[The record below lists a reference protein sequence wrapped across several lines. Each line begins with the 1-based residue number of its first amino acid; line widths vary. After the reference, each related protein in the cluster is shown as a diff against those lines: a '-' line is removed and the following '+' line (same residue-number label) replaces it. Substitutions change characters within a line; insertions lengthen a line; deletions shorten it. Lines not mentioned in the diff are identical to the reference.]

1 MTRDALLQALV
12 DRLRNVA
19 RRALSP
25 AALGGRPFV
34 ALIAVLPMWAC
45 APAPATGVHAAA
57 SYTVT
62 ATQDEDDANACGHP
76 ALTSGTGPDGHLS
89 LREAICE
96 ANNAGGAQTISV
108 PAGTFNLANVGT
120 VELQVGSASGANIT
134 ITGAGASSTII
145 HQTIANQR
153 VFDLDVTGAGNVTV
167 DISDVTISGGT
178 GTTFGGGGILAGGTG
193 DNTTL
198 DHDIITGN
206 TTSGGNQ
213 GGGISYGGGGNLT
226 ITNSTIANNISDLLG
241 GGIAFNQ
248 TGNDGNLTISSS
260 LIFSNTVTNAG
271 GGGGGG
277 LAVTGNNTIAIT
289 SSAFANNTLSGGHAT
304 DQHGGAI
311 EIEGGILNLSLSR
324 IVGNTAG
331 NGTGLYVAGGA
342 TAHATNN
349 WWGCNGGPG
358 AAGCDDAQGPGT
370 HNTSP
375 YLKLTLTA
383 DSTHPD
389 PQTSTLVHAT
399 TTINSNGVDISGAG
413 HLPDSPTTPNVTFTS
428 TLGTVSPSSVALA
441 AGLANSTYT
450 TGGTSGNGSASAT
463 LDHATAT
470 VFITVPTSAAIAT
483 PTSTATTTRTATPTR
498 TPTNV
503 ATSTPTRTPVVL
515 GIVGLVG
522 TPETVATA
530 TRTPRPDVLIS
541 VQLRRQ
547 RRPQRHTAPTLS
559 YQVTT
564 LSHPLRPRPL
574 IAVRITAAP
583 RRRVIVTLNVVRGM
597 SLPADP
603 RHRPRARHTRTVYRT
618 TARGWTNRRGRLYL
632 RLRSV
637 QLSSGHAMGRV
648 TITVQ
653 GLRAITVGL
662 TL

>member
-1 MTRDALLQALV
+1 MTRDALLQVLV
-12 DRLRNVA
+12 DRPRNVA

-25 AALGGRPFV
+25 AALGVLPFV
-34 ALIAVLPMWAC
+34 ALLTALLIWAF
-45 APAPATGVHAAA
+45 AAAPATGVHAAA

-62 ATQDEDDANACGHP
+62 ATQDEDDANACGNH

-96 ANNAGGAQTISV
+96 ANNASGAQTISV

-120 VELQVGSASGANIT
+120 VDLQVGSASGANIT

-153 VFDLDVTGAGNVTV
+153 VFDLDFTGAGNVTV
-167 DISDVTISGGT
+167 DISNVTISGGT

-226 ITNSTIANNISDLLG
+226 ITTSTIADNISDLLG

-248 TGNDGNLTISSS
+248 TGNDGNLTISNS
-260 LIFSNTVTNAG
+260 LVFSNTVTNAG

-277 LAVTGNNTIAIT
+277 LSVTGNNIVAIT

-311 EIEGGILNLSLSR
+311 EIEGGTLNLSLSR
-324 IVGNTAG
+324 IVGNAAG

-358 AAGCDDAQGPGT
+358 AAGCDGAQGPGT
-370 HNTSP
+370 NDTSP

-383 DSTHPD
+383 DSTHLD
-389 PQTSTLVHAT
+389 PHTSTLVHAT
-399 TTINSNGVDISGAG
+399 TTINSNGVDTSGAG
-413 HLPDSPTTPNVTFTS
+413 HLPDFPSTPNVTFAS

-463 LDHATAT
+463 LDNATAT
-470 VFITVPTSAAIAT
+470 VSITVPTSAATAT
-483 PTSTATTTRTATPTR
+483 PTQSPTNMPTTTPTTTRTATPTR
-498 TPTNV
+498 TPG
-503 ATSTPTRTPVVL
+503 VL
-515 GIVGLVG
+515 GLVG

-547 RRPQRHTAPTLS
+547 RRPQRHSAPTLS
-559 YQVTT
+559 YQVRV
-564 LSHPLRPRPL
+564 LSHRMRPRPL
-574 IAVRITAAP
+574 IAVHITATP
-583 RRRVIVTLNVVRGM
+583 RRRVIVTLNVVRGT

-603 RHRPRARHTRTVYRT
+603 QHRPRARDTRTVYRT
-618 TARGWTNRRGRLYL
+618 TARGWTNRQGRLYL

-637 QLSSGHAMGRV
+637 HLSSGHASGRA

-653 GLRAITVGL
+653 GFRAITVGL